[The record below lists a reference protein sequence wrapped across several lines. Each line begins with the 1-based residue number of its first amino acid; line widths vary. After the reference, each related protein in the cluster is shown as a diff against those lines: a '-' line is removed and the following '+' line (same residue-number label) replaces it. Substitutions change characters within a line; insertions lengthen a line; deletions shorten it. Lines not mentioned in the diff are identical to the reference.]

1 MIDRLAVRPYPK
13 EWERTAVFGEGRAI
27 FIRPIRRGDE
37 SLLKCFL
44 IKVSQQDLRL
54 RFFATIK
61 EFSNEFIAHLTQLDY
76 AKAMAFIAIDNQS
89 GEILGVVRLYIDDKC
104 EAAEYAV
111 LVRSDLKGLGLG
123 WKLMELIITY
133 ARSEG
138 LKRLEGE
145 VLADNTLMLEMCR
158 ELGFK
163 IEPAPKDPTICLVK
177 LSL

>member
-1 MIDRLAVRPYPK
+1 MVERPSVRPYPK
-13 EWERTAVFGEGRAI
+13 EWERAAIFGEGRAI
-27 FIRPIRRGDE
+27 FIRPIRNGDE
-37 SLLKCFL
+37 SLLKSFL
-44 IKVSQQDLRL
+44 SKVSQQDLRL

-76 AKAMAFIAIDNQS
+76 ARAMAFIAIDNES

-111 LVRSDLKGLGLG
+111 LVRSDLKGHGLG

-145 VLADNTLMLEMCR
+145 VLADNTLMLAMCR

-163 IEPAPKDPTICLVK
+163 IESVPKDPAIYLVK